1 MDLADLIFL
10 RKSCRKYSDE
20 KISDEEFEEIKEFIE
35 NAEVLNDS
43 IEFSYDILT
52 RDNVKLQTR
61 WSAPYYLALYSEKK
75 DNYKENIGFVFQQVS
90 LFMQSLGI
98 GSCWVGMGSP
108 KIRKDNFIIL
118 ISFGKSDDITRDL
131 NQFNRKNKESFSN
144 IDDDRLLPAYYAPS
158 AVNSQPWYFKQ
169 SGEGYDV
176 YQIRHNIVK
185 RKILGKWNPIDMGIC
200 LSHLYVS
207 YQDSFEFKIKDNH
220 EELKGYAYFGS
231 VSF

>member
-1 MDLADLIFL
+1 MDLEDLIFV

-20 KISDEEFEEIKEFIE
+20 KLSDEEFAKIEEFIA
-35 NAEVLNDS
+35 NAKVLNNS
-43 IEFSYDILT
+43 IEFTYDILT
-52 RDNVKLQTR
+52 REEVRLQTR
-61 WSAPYYLALYSEKK
+61 WSAPYYLALYSEKN
-75 DNYKENIGFVFQQVS
+75 DNYMENIGFVFQQVS

-108 KIRKDNFIIL
+108 KIKKDNFIIL
-118 ISFGKSDDITRDL
+118 ISFGKSDDITRDI
-131 NQFNRKNKESFSN
+131 NQFNRKNKESFSD

-176 YQIRHNIVK
+176 YQIKHNIVK

-207 YQDSFEFKIKDNH
+207 YPDSFKFEIKDNH
-220 EELKGYAYFGS
+220 DQLKGYTYFAS
-231 VSF
+231 VSI